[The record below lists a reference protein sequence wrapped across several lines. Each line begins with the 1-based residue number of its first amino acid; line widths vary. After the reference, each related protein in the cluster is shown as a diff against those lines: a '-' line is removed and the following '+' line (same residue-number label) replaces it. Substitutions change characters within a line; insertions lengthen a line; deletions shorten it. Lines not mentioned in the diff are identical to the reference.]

1 VLRLAAA
8 FNVRVATG
16 AERDRLGAS
25 AGKVVREEGVATN
38 NEADRTAPAVSRV
51 RRMGRRV
58 VVALATAAGAG
69 GFLGAATAS
78 LSAETP
84 NLRGAL
90 NLVSISVP
98 CPAGTPD
105 TTECRARTGN
115 GIVPGLGNVSLVYL
129 WSFRMGPPSCSSTL
143 GKPLSTTG
151 RLVIAGKGEIHFALA
166 EGANCVDQEP
176 LRNEPQDFTII
187 GGSGIYEAASGGGT
201 VARSLSGGSGTERW
215 TGTLVVPGLELDLT
229 PPTFSGARSTTVRA
243 PKGAKRVRVTYNVT
257 ARDAVDGPIPVSC
270 EPRSGSRFE
279 VGRTIV
285 TCEATDTSGNTGRAR
300 FAVTVKK
307 KR

>member
-1 VLRLAAA
+1 MALVT
-8 FNVRVATG
+8 AT
-16 AERDRLGAS
+16 
-25 AGKVVREEGVATN
+25 
-38 NEADRTAPAVSRV
+38 
-51 RRMGRRV
+51 
-58 VVALATAAGAG
+58 GAG

-90 NLVSISVP
+90 NLVSITVP
-98 CPAGTPD
+98 CPAGTSD

-115 GIVPGLGNVSLVYL
+115 GIVPGLGNVSLTYL

-143 GKPLSTTG
+143 GKALSTTG

-176 LRNEPQDFTII
+176 LRNEPQDFTIT
-187 GGSGIYEAASGGGT
+187 GGTGIYEAASGSGT

-215 TGTLVVPGLELDLT
+215 TGTLVVPGLDLDLT
-229 PPTFSGARSTTVRA
+229 PPTFSGARSKTVRA
-243 PKGAKRVRVTYNVT
+243 PKGAKRVRITYNVT

-270 EPRSGSRFE
+270 GPRSGSRFE

-285 TCEATDTSGNTGRAR
+285 SCEATDASGNSARAR
-300 FAVTVKK
+300 FTVTVKK